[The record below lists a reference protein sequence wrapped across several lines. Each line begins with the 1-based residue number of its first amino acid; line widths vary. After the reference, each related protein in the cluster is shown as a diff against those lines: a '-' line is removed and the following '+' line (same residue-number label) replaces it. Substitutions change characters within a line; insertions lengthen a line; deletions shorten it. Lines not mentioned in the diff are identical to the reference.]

1 MSVGI
6 DGLFRVMFN
15 HSNTGKLHNSIL
27 NSLTFSGL
35 VRSDRVLGKIL
46 HQSGQYQKNVC
57 DFKALSIGS
66 SSQ

>member
-1 MSVGI
+1 MSGGT
-6 DGLFRVMFN
+6 DGLFRVIMFN

-46 HQSGQYQKNVC
+46 HQSGQ
-57 DFKALSIGS
+57 
-66 SSQ
+66 